1 MSENYC
7 ETADNIIREIA
18 TKKAEYEG
26 IYGKPPTE
34 LIIGLN
40 EYYYLRRYAD
50 DYVVYN
56 IVGLYGGLDA
66 LMGMEVHVASERKKF
81 IGVFS

>member
-1 MSENYC
+1 MAENYC

-18 TKKAEYEG
+18 TKKVEYESR
-26 IYGKPPTE
+26 YGKPPTE
-34 LIIGLN
+34 LVIGLN
-40 EYYYLRRYAD
+40 EYYYIRRYMD
-50 DYVVYN
+50 DYAAYN
-56 IVGLYGGLDA
+56 VIGLYGGLYS